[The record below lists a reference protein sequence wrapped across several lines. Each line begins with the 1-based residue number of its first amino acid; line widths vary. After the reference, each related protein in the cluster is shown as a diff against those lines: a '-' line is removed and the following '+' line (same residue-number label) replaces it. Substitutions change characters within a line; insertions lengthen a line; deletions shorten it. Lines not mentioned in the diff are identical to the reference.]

1 MLLLFCNSGQWL
13 SFVLEQLALLALL
26 LSVFLAGS
34 GGFGCFGAVVS
45 REYAAVSSNFCAGW
59 LLSSAVFG
67 VGRPVFAVF
76 WCYPPV
82 DQFVSVLE
90 MISELYESFI

>member
-1 MLLLFCNSGQWL
+1 MNVLYVSNCLFFQYLFGCR
-13 SFVLEQLALLALL
+13 
-26 LSVFLAGS
+26 SVFLAGS

-45 REYAAVSSNFCAGW
+45 REYAAVSSCFCAGW

>member
-1 MLLLFCNSGQWL
+1 MNMLYVSNCLFFQYLFGCR
-13 SFVLEQLALLALL
+13 
-26 LSVFLAGS
+26 SVFLAGS
-34 GGFGCFGAVVS
+34 GGFGCFGAAVRCEYDVVS
-45 REYAAVSSNFCAGW
+45 SCFCAGR
-59 LLSSAVFG
+59 LLSYTVFG

-76 WCYPPV
+76 RRYPPV